1 MRVILAVSVL
11 GLLATSPV
19 FAECVTPDN
28 NVVIPNGSTA
38 SRDEML
44 AAQKA
49 LKAYD
54 AAVKSFSDCLQT
66 EADAMVKA
74 GGDKAKVTAAYAK
87 RNNTEVDKVKA
98 LASRWSTELA
108 AFKAKPAG

>member
-1 MRVILAVSVL
+1 MRVILAISVL

-19 FAECVTPDN
+19 FAECVIPDN

-38 SRDEML
+38 SKDEML

-54 AAVKSFSDCLQT
+54 AAVKSFGDCLTT
-66 EADAMVKA
+66 EADAKVA
-74 GGDKAKVTAAYAK
+74 QGGDKAKITAAYAK
-87 RNNTEVDKVKA
+87 RNDTEVAKVQA
-98 LASRWSTELA
+98 LADRWKVQLA